1 MKNRLFKYGI
11 SCIFCLAF
19 ILVLVESGY
28 PQGADIAKYPSR
40 AVTYINTITPGGPTD
55 LAIRLISKEAE
66 KFLGQPIPVVN
77 KTGGAGSIGFAAI
90 AASRPDGYTIG
101 YGAHSSM
108 YVAPV
113 VEKVPYNPVTGFQYI
128 MQFGGFNFGV
138 IVKNDSPFKTFKDLI
153 AYALKNPKGLT
164 CGTTGPVSMQY
175 LITDY
180 IAKKEKVQ
188 FAHIPFKGNMEMTTG
203 LIGGHIAFGVG
214 DFNYSLIESGQIR
227 LLLLLRD
234 EPSAE
239 YPQTP
244 ILKDLGYDIPAPMA
258 LNVAGPRGIPREIVA
273 KIEDAY
279 TKAMKAPAFIKG
291 MKEDLR
297 LPIVHR
303 SSKELEPYVAHN
315 VEIYTK
321 LLKESGGAK

>member
-1 MKNRLFKYGI
+1 MKRLPKYRI
-11 SCIFCLAF
+11 ACLVSLTF
-19 ILVLVESGY
+19 ILIFIGSGY
-28 PQGADIAKYPSR
+28 PQGADVAKYPTR
-40 AVTYINTITPGGPTD
+40 AVTYVDPITPGGPTD

-66 KFLGQPIPVVN
+66 KFLGQPIAVVN
-77 KTGGAGSIGFAAI
+77 KTGGAGSIGLAVI
-90 AASRPDGYTIG
+90 AASRADGYTIG
-101 YGAHSSM
+101 YSPHSAI

-113 VEKVPYNPVTGFQYI
+113 VEKVPYDPIKSIQHI
-128 MQFGGFNFGV
+128 MQFGGFNFGAV
-138 IVKNDSPFKTFKDLI
+138 VKSDSPFKTFKDLI
-153 AYALKNPKGLT
+153 AYARKNPKGLT

-175 LITDY
+175 LITEY

-188 FAHIPFKGNMEMTTG
+188 FAHIPFKGNVEMTTG

-234 EPSAE
+234 EPSSE

-258 LNVAGPRGIPREIVA
+258 LNVAGPRGIPKEIVA

-279 TKAMKAPAFIKG
+279 TRAMKTPAFIKG

-297 LPIVHR
+297 LPIIYR
-303 SSKELEPYVAHN
+303 GSNELDRYVAHN
-315 VEIYTK
+315 VEIYAR
-321 LLKESGGAK
+321 LLRESGGAK